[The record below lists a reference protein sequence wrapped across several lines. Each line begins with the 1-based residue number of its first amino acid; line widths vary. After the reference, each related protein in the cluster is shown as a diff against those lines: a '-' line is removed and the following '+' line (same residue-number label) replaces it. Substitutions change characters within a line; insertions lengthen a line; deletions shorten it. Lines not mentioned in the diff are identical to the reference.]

1 MSGARNY
8 YNRKEVNAIK
18 RTISVEVGKGSQK
31 HNSRVF
37 NAKNTDPARTHLN
50 TSFCNENI
58 KEVYHELFDS
68 ALERY
73 NAKQKRKDRVIPDYY
88 EHIRSG
94 NQEKPFHEVVVQIGN
109 KDDTGAMTDIGKQAE
124 EALKEYYKG
133 FQKRN
138 PFLRVFSAHI
148 HMDEATP
155 HIHIDFVPFTTGSTR
170 GLDTRVSL
178 KKALAAQGF
187 TGGTKEATEWNQ
199 WVQSE
204 KEALSIVMERFG
216 FEWLR
221 KGTHEK
227 HLTVYDFEKKM
238 RAQEVQELTVKAD
251 ELKREI
257 TESESERTAL
267 EERISIY
274 TAGGEGIKQLEE
286 KLDTAPELNPPEP
299 PALMSARSYKTKII
313 DPIIKA
319 LKQLAKALLARC
331 FQFRDEIRRLT
342 GVNQSLVR
350 ETDRLNDELSYLQE
364 ENDDLRRVNSELRQ
378 QNKRYAL
385 LCRIFGN
392 DQIDKLIDQ
401 AKERDSQRRRNRS
414 TSER

>member
-1 MSGARNY
+1 M
-8 YNRKEVNAIK
+8 NAIK

-37 NAKNTDPARTHLN
+37 NAKNTDPLRTHLN

-58 KEVYHELFDS
+58 KEVYHELFDE
-68 ALERY
+68 ALSRY
-73 NAKQKRKDRVIPDYY
+73 NAKQKRKDRIIPDYY

-124 EALKEYYKG
+124 EALKEYYSG
-133 FQKRN
+133 FQSRN
-138 PFLRVFSAHI
+138 PNLRVFAAHI

-204 KEALSIVMERFG
+204 KEALSVVMERYG

-238 RAQEVQELTVKAD
+238 RAQEVEELTVKAD

-267 EERISIY
+267 AERISIY
-274 TAGGEGIKQLEE
+274 TAGSEGVKQLEE
-286 KLDTAPELNPPEP
+286 KLDTAPELNPPDP
-299 PALMSARSYKTKII
+299 PALMTARSYKTKII

-319 LKQLAKALLARC
+319 LKQLAKALLVRC

-350 ETDRLNDELSYLQE
+350 ETDRLNDELSYLRE
-364 ENDDLRRVNSELRQ
+364 ENDDLRRVNTELRQ
-378 QNKRYAL
+378 QNKEHAL
-385 LCRIFGN
+385 LRWILGD
-392 DQIDKLIDQ
+392 DQIDKLIEQ
-401 AKERDSQRRRNRS
+401 AKERDSQRRRTRR
-414 TSER
+414 TVER